1 MEHPRRLRIGLLI
14 NELDGMYQGEILNGL
29 RATAEEQ
36 DVQLLCFAGNELA
49 TDNGFWRGEA
59 NINFELA
66 RRVALDGILSVTA
79 SFAWTVPPDAI
90 ERFFAGFGDTPVVS
104 VGKASGKIPVVKPD
118 NAQGMGELVDHFLLH
133 HGFRRVAFIAGPEHN
148 EDAIE
153 RLATFRACHARAGVP
168 VDESLII
175 PGTFFQIAG
184 RVAAEQLIASG
195 RLPEAIIAA
204 NDQMAFAAIATLAEH
219 GLQIP
224 EDIAVGGFDDL
235 AAILHDGPPL
245 SSVRQETA
253 GQAELALR
261 MLVARL
267 RNGELPDA
275 ETRVATRAIVRR
287 SCGCSAVSMQAGAA
301 ALWEAPAVAEHELGI
316 LRTALRSELAG
327 EKGRLTEALA
337 AAASRA
343 QAARSRDAGHRRGAG
358 NTARGEAIPPASM
371 AGRVRRAV
379 QAPFHDLYNMLRVL
393 HGESGQMPAPEAGAP
408 SADAL
413 LFAAQAW
420 LSDRERMS
428 NASEVL
434 ERAFP
439 AWMMSNIL
447 LTRLPSRDFNLSGM
461 LAFLREGL
469 ISLRVRNAYLVLFPR
484 LGSMQSW
491 DVCDLPEEGQ
501 LVLAIR
507 DGEPMSTADF
517 ERFPTSELLP
527 MPVFHQDSAA
537 LYGILPIFQQ
547 HEHYGYLIVDVSRR
561 YSVHLEQLRESIS
574 NLVTS
579 TMVVGEL
586 DRARELLRQDLD
598 RAHTSNEQLTAL
610 AEHDELT
617 RLLNRRGFFAQ
628 ASRGENSAGAI
639 LISADMDGLK
649 TINDTWGHA
658 AGDAALRAL
667 AAALRASFRAE
678 DLIARFGGDEFA
690 VLSRGNA
697 TPQALAAV
705 RERLHER
712 IAAFNRES
720 GQPWTLSASL
730 GIVTVPPDVRT
741 LENYMESADQLLYEE
756 KRCRKAV
763 ARSMNRS

>member
-1 MEHPRRLRIGLLI
+1 MEQPRRLRIGLLI
-14 NELDGMYQGEILNGL
+14 NELDGMYQAGILSGL
-29 RATAEEQ
+29 RAAAQEQ
-36 DVQLLCFAGNELA
+36 DVQLLCFPGNELA
-49 TDNGFWRGEA
+49 TDNSFWRGEA
-59 NINFELA
+59 NIAFELA

-79 SFAWTVPPDAI
+79 SFAWTVPPEQI
-90 ERFFAGFGDTPVVS
+90 ERFFARLGDIPVVS
-104 VGKASGKIPVVKPD
+104 IGKASGDIPVIKPD
-118 NAQGMGELVDHFLLH
+118 NARGMGELVDHFLLH
-133 HGFRRVAFIAGPEHN
+133 HGCRRIAFIAGPEHN

-153 RLATFRACHARAGVP
+153 RLATFRACHANAGVP
-168 VDESLII
+168 LDESLIL

-184 RVAAEQLIASG
+184 RAAIARLLASG

-204 NDQMAFAAIATLAEH
+204 NDQMAFAAIAALTEH
-219 GLQIP
+219 GLQVP

-235 AAILHDGPPL
+235 AATLNDGPPL

-261 MLVARL
+261 MLVERL
-267 RNGELPDA
+267 RNGEAAPA
-275 ETRVATRAIVRR
+275 QTRVATRAILRR
-287 SCGCSAVSMQAGAA
+287 SCGCSALSAHADLG
-301 ALWEAPAVAEHELGI
+301 ALWEAPAQAEHELEL
-316 LRTALRSELAG
+316 LRAALRDELSGAAG
-327 EKGRLTEALA
+327 VLIEALS

-343 QAARSRDAGHRRGAG
+343 RATRGGGALWRHGSAG
-358 NTARGEAIPPASM
+358 NPRRDLLEAASSV
-371 AGRVRRAV
+371 GRSPHAV
-379 QAPFHDLYNMLRVL
+379 PLPFQDLHNMLRVL
-393 HGESGQMPAPEAGAP
+393 HRECAQLPPPAVAGTLG
-408 SADAL
+408 ADAL
-413 LFAAQAW
+413 LFEAQAW
-420 LSDRERMS
+420 LSDHERMG
-428 NASEVL
+428 NANEVL

-439 AWMMSNIL
+439 AWMLSSIL

-469 ISLRVRNAYLVLFPR
+469 LSLQVRNAYLVLFPR
-484 LGSMQSW
+484 LGSMHSW
-491 DVCDLPEEGQ
+491 DACDLPEEGQ

-507 DGEPMSTADF
+507 DGDAMSTADF
-517 ERFPTSELLP
+517 ERFPTAELLP
-527 MPVFHQDSAA
+527 MPVFHQDGAA

-586 DRARELLRQDLD
+586 DRARELLRRDLD
-598 RAHTSNEQLTAL
+598 RAHTSNEQLIAL

-617 RLLNRRGFFAQ
+617 RLLNRRGFFAR
-628 ASRGENSAGAI
+628 AVRGDNSDGAV

-649 TINDTWGHA
+649 MINDTWGHA

-690 VLSRGNA
+690 VLSRGN
-697 TPQALAAV
+697 TSPQALAAV
-705 RERLHER
+705 RERLAAR
-712 IAAFNRES
+712 IATFNREG

-730 GIVTVPPDVRT
+730 GIVSVPPEARGLDG
-741 LENYMESADQLLYEE
+741 YMEIADQQLYDE
-756 KRCRKAV
+756 KRRRKTLD
-763 ARSMNRS
+763 RSASN